1 MRARTFG
8 RIVWFGP
15 TRPRLDKM
23 EILAFTVAQ
32 ACRIACAGRTSLYA
46 AIKSG
51 QLRAVKRGR
60 RTLILAED
68 LRAWIHLLPPIK
80 SRPQSQRDGRE

>member
-1 MRARTFG
+1 MQAPTFVC
-8 RIVWFGP
+8 IVWFGP
-15 TRPRLDKM
+15 KRPGQDKM
-23 EILAFTVAQ
+23 EPLAYTIVQ

-68 LRAWIHLLPPIK
+68 LRAWIRLLPPIEA
-80 SRPQSQRDGRE
+80 RPQTRDRPE